1 MSWEMELDESLLEDL
16 YIWIDSLPLSRPKK
30 RIERDFSDGKFFSL
44 IIRKQKRSFQFQK
57 VF

>member
-30 RIERDFSDGKFFSL
+30 RIERDFSDGNLINSKMICFFFKF
-44 IIRKQKRSFQFQK
+44 